1 MTTALTNIPY
11 GNIKS
16 SDATVQAFNNYFANP
31 IELHSGTLNAITGFF
46 TARGFEQNAAQTI
59 AVIIMIQSKK
69 DRLNPMSVLDTLGG
83 YDAVEISAFA
93 TTLLNYN
100 RYKTSFLGF
109 SLAFSPKDVAAR
121 NVLA

>member
-16 SDATVQAFNNYFANP
+16 SDSTVQAFNNYFANP
-31 IELHSGTLNAITGFF
+31 IELHSGTLNALTGFF
-46 TARGFEQNAAQTI
+46 TARGFEEQSAQAI
-59 AVIIMIQSKK
+59 SVIIMTQAKK
-69 DRLNPMSVLDTLGG
+69 DKLNAMAILDTLGG
-83 YDAVEISAFA
+83 YDAVEVSAFVA
-93 TTLLNYN
+93 TLLNFN

-109 SLAFSPKDVAAR
+109 SLSFNPKDTVAR